1 MTRTEFLQ
9 ELQDSLRGKVNPSII
24 QETVNYY
31 TRYIDEAVAGGQ
43 SEQAVL
49 ESLGPARLIAKSIIE
64 ANSVKR
70 NAETAGQTQQAQ
82 EEAPKKRSGFTF
94 RSWYG
99 RLLLILL
106 AFVAVGIILTLI
118 VGTAVVVWKL
128 LPVLAVIIL
137 IIVLVRVFLR
147 IGKD

>member
-9 ELQDSLRGKVNPSII
+9 ELQDSLRGEVNPSII

-82 EEAPKKRSGFTF
+82 EEAPEKKERLYIPLLVWTPASDPAGSCGSRYYTGADSRYSSCCVEAVAGACRDHSDHCSGT
-94 RSWYG
+94 
-99 RLLLILL
+99 
-106 AFVAVGIILTLI
+106 GIS
-118 VGTAVVVWKL
+118 AN
-128 LPVLAVIIL
+128 
-137 IIVLVRVFLR
+137 R
-147 IGKD
+147 

>member
-1 MTRTEFLQ
+1 MTKTEFLQ
-9 ELQDSLRGKVNPSII
+9 ELQDSLRGEVSPSLI

-31 TRYIDEAVAGGQ
+31 TRYIDEAIAGGQ
-43 SEQAVL
+43 TEQEVL

-82 EEAPKKRSGFTF
+82 EEAPKKRNGFTF

-106 AFVAVGIILTLI
+106 ALVAVGIILALI
-118 VGTAVVVWKL
+118 VGTVVVVWQL
-128 LPVLAVIIL
+128 LPVFAVIIL

>member
-9 ELQDSLRGKVNPSII
+9 ELQDSLRGEVSPSII
-24 QETVNYY
+24 QETINYY

-106 AFVAVGIILTLI
+106 ALVAVGIILALI

>member
-1 MTRTEFLQ
+1 MTKTEFLQ
-9 ELQDSLRGKVNPSII
+9 ELQDSLRGEVSPSLI

-31 TRYIDEAVAGGQ
+31 TRYIDEAIAGGQ
-43 SEQAVL
+43 TEQEVL
-49 ESLGPARLIAKSIIE
+49 ESLGSARLIAKSIIE

-70 NAETAGQTQQAQ
+70 NAETTGQTQQAQ

-106 AFVAVGIILTLI
+106 ALVAVGIILALI

>member
-1 MTRTEFLQ
+1 MTKTEFLQ
-9 ELQDSLRGKVNPSII
+9 ELQDSLRGEVSPSLI

-31 TRYIDEAVAGGQ
+31 TRYIDEAIAGGQ
-43 SEQAVL
+43 TEQEVL
-49 ESLGPARLIAKSIIE
+49 ESLGSARLIAKSIIE

-70 NAETAGQTQQAQ
+70 NAETTGQTQQAQ

-106 AFVAVGIILTLI
+106 ALVAVGIILALI
-118 VGTAVVVWKL
+118 VGAVVVVWQL

>member
-1 MTRTEFLQ
+1 MMALDV
-9 ELQDSLRGKVNPSII
+9 L
-24 QETVNYY
+24 
-31 TRYIDEAVAGGQ
+31 YI
-43 SEQAVL
+43 
-49 ESLGPARLIAKSIIE
+49 
-64 ANSVKR
+64 
-70 NAETAGQTQQAQ
+70 
-82 EEAPKKRSGFTF
+82 
-94 RSWYG
+94 
-99 RLLLILL
+99 ILL

>member
-9 ELQDSLRGKVNPSII
+9 ELQDSLRGEVNPSII

-82 EEAPKKRSGFTF
+82 EEVPKKRSGFTF

-106 AFVAVGIILTLI
+106 AFVAVGIILALI

>member
-1 MTRTEFLQ
+1 MTKTEFLQ
-9 ELQDSLRGKVNPSII
+9 ELQDSLRGEVSPSLI
-24 QETVNYY
+24 QETVSYY
-31 TRYIDEAVAGGQ
+31 TRYIDEAIAGGQ
-43 SEQAVL
+43 TEQEVL
-49 ESLGPARLIAKSIIE
+49 ESLGPARLIAKSIIG

-70 NAETAGQTQQAQ
+70 NAETAGRTQQAQ

-106 AFVAVGIILTLI
+106 TLVAVGIILALI
-118 VGTAVVVWKL
+118 VGAVVVVWQL

>member
-1 MTRTEFLQ
+1 MIKTEFLQ
-9 ELQDSLRGKVNPSII
+9 ELQDSLRGEVSPSLI

-31 TRYIDEAVAGGQ
+31 TRYIDEAIAGGQ
-43 SEQAVL
+43 TEQEVL

-70 NAETAGQTQQAQ
+70 NTETAGQTQQAQ

-106 AFVAVGIILTLI
+106 ALVAVGIILALI
-118 VGTAVVVWKL
+118 VGAVVVVWQL

>member
-9 ELQDSLRGKVNPSII
+9 ELQDSLRGEVNPSII

-82 EEAPKKRSGFTF
+82 EEVET
-94 RSWYG
+94 
-99 RLLLILL
+99 
-106 AFVAVGIILTLI
+106 
-118 VGTAVVVWKL
+118 
-128 LPVLAVIIL
+128 
-137 IIVLVRVFLR
+137 
-147 IGKD
+147 